1 MDVGTP
7 SGFQF
12 PTSNLQLPTAMF
24 GNWTPLIWLVVTLVP
39 LFFMKRW
46 INQHTQGLGLLLLG
60 NNDAAMFLYFVL
72 LLPGILIHELSHW
85 LVANLLGVRTGKISL
100 WPSQRRGKQIRLG
113 SVRVARTDPF
123 RASLI
128 GVAPLISG
136 SIAILII
143 GQLILGL
150 GGLEET
156 LLNGEWEQVGESLL
170 ASLKAPDFWLW
181 LYLIFAVSN
190 AMLPSETDRE
200 PWRPVLLF
208 MGLVALLFYLTG
220 WVRQDFGELSRA
232 VPEVVATASLTGL
245 SYLAYAFSLTV
256 VVDAIFM
263 AVIAILEVLVSRLT
277 GRRVE
282 Y

>member
-1 MDVGTP
+1 
-7 SGFQF
+7 
-12 PTSNLQLPTAMF
+12 MF
-24 GNWTPLIWLVVTLVP
+24 GNWTPLVWLAITLVP

-46 INQHTQGLGLLLLG
+46 INRHIQGLGLLLLG
-60 NNDAAMFLYFVL
+60 DNEAAMLLYFVL

-85 LVANLLGVRTGKISL
+85 LTAKLLGVRTGKISL
-100 WPSQRRGKQIRLG
+100 WPSKRRGKQMRMG

-123 RASLI
+123 RSSLI

-143 GQLILGL
+143 GQLILSL
-150 GGLEET
+150 GDLGEV
-156 LLNGEWEQVGESLL
+156 LLSGEWGPIWESIL
-170 ASLKAPDFWLW
+170 AHFQTPDFWLW
-181 LYLIFAVSN
+181 LYLIFAISN

-208 MGLVALLFYLTG
+208 MALVALFFYLTG
-220 WVRQDFGELSRA
+220 WVRQDFGETSPSSDFGELSRAVEALSRA
-232 VPEVVATASLTGL
+232 VPEVVTTASLTSL

-256 VVDAIFM
+256 VVDAIFI
-263 AVIAILEVLVSRLT
+263 AVIAVFEALVSRLT
-277 GRRVE
+277 GKRVE

>member
-1 MDVGTP
+1 
-7 SGFQF
+7 
-12 PTSNLQLPTAMF
+12 MF
-24 GNWTPLIWLVVTLVP
+24 GNWTPLVWLVATLVP

-46 INQHTQGLGLLLLG
+46 INRHVQGLGLLLLG

-72 LLPGILIHELSHW
+72 LLPGIIIHELSHW
-85 LVANLLGVRTGKISL
+85 LAARLLGVRTGKITL
-100 WPSQRRGKQIRLG
+100 WPSKRQGNQMRMG
-113 SVRVARTDPF
+113 SVRVARTDPL

-128 GVAPLISG
+128 GLAPLISG
-136 SIAILII
+136 SVAILII

-150 GGLEET
+150 GDVGEV
-156 LLNGEWEQVGESLL
+156 LLNGEWGPVWESLL
-170 ASLKAPDFWLW
+170 THLRTPDFWLW

-208 MGLVALLFYLTG
+208 MGLVALLVYLTG
-220 WVRQDFGELSRA
+220 WVRQDFGELSRI

-245 SYLAYAFSLTV
+245 SYLAYAFSLTIA
-256 VVDAIFM
+256 VDAIF
-263 AVIAILEVLVSRLT
+263 IAIIAVLEALVSRLT
-277 GRRVE
+277 GKRVD

>member
-1 MDVGTP
+1 M
-7 SGFQF
+7 
-12 PTSNLQLPTAMF
+12 L
-24 GNWTPLIWLVVTLVP
+24 
-39 LFFMKRW
+39 
-46 INQHTQGLGLLLLG
+46 
-60 NNDAAMFLYFVL
+60 LYFVL

-85 LVANLLGVRTGKISL
+85 LVANLLGVRTGEISL
-100 WPSQRRGKQIRLG
+100 WPSRRPGNQTRMG

-150 GGLEET
+150 GGLGEV
-156 LLNGEWEQVGESLL
+156 LRNGEWGPVWESLL
-170 ASLKAPDFWLW
+170 THPFTAVQDKLRAPDFWLW

-220 WVRQDFGELSRA
+220 WVRQI
-232 VPEVVATASLTGL
+232 PEVVATASLIGL

-256 VVDAIFM
+256 VVDAIFI
-263 AVIAILEVLVSRLT
+263 AVIFVLEELVSRLT
-277 GRRVE
+277 KKRVE